1 MDESVFQQP
10 TQEQLRQFVVGD
22 PLAMDEVVALVLP
35 QLVNW
40 AARRYPH
47 ILEHE
52 RESVIDDVLNETY
65 QHHERY
71 NPHKALFTTYVID
84 LIEKRMRTAQ
94 RKLFTL
100 LEREGSLETVSE
112 NLPQVKYDNV
122 EEDVVRRLDRNDFF
136 RLARGHLLPLEAAF
150 LDLMREGEIH
160 NPPFIDILRRFGI
173 TNMTVREV
181 KNTKERVKYK
191 LETFARSR
199 DLRLEDY
206 L

>member
-10 TQEQLRQFVVGD
+10 TQEQLKQFVVGD
-22 PLAMDEVVALVLP
+22 PLAMDEVVELVLP
-35 QLVNW
+35 QLVSW

-47 ILEHE
+47 IPEHE

-71 NPHKALFTTYVID
+71 NLHKALFTTYVID
-84 LIEKRMRTAQ
+84 LIEKRMRTVR

-100 LEREGSLETVSE
+100 LEREDSLETVSE

-122 EEDVVRRLDRNDFF
+122 EEDVVRRLDRDDFF
-136 RLARGHLLPLEAAF
+136 RLARSHLLPLEAAF

-160 NPPFIDILRRFGI
+160 NPPFIDILRRFGV

-191 LETFARSR
+191 LETFAHSR
-199 DLRLEDY
+199 GLRLEDY

>member
-1 MDESVFQQP
+1 MDESVFRQP
-10 TQEQLRQFVVGD
+10 TQDQLKQFVAGD
-22 PLAMDEVVALVLP
+22 PLAMDEVVELVLP
-35 QLVNW
+35 QLVSW
-40 AARRYPH
+40 AAHRYPT
-47 ILEHE
+47 IPDHE

-71 NPHKALFTTYVID
+71 DPHKAMFTTYVID
-84 LIEKRMRTAQ
+84 LIEKRMKTAQ
-94 RKLFTL
+94 RKFITL
-100 LEREGSLETVSE
+100 LEREDSLETVSE

-122 EEDVVRRLDRNDFF
+122 EEDVVRRLDRDDFF
-136 RLARGHLLPLEAAF
+136 RLARSHLLPLEAAF

-173 TNMTVREV
+173 TNKTVREV
-181 KNTKERVKYK
+181 KNAKERVKYK
-191 LETFARSR
+191 LETFAHSR